1 MSEETAAM
9 ETATETTTEITTE
22 AAAMET
28 TTETATEAAKEA
40 AKEAETEAVRST
52 AAHDQFLSENEGKYL
67 TFQLAEEGYG
77 IGILKVREI
86 IGMLPV
92 TPVPQTPH
100 FLKGVINLRGQV
112 IPVVDLRLKF
122 GLLEEEYT
130 ERTSIIVVEVKGQ
143 SNHIPIGIVVDTV
156 SEVINITVEEIEPAP
171 SFGATIKTSYIL
183 GMAKTESGVKILL
196 NIDQVLSA
204 EELGAI

>member
-1 MSEETAAM
+1 M
-9 ETATETTTEITTE
+9 TETDGMTDVK
-22 AAAMET
+22 ASAPVAPFQ
-28 TTETATEAAKEA
+28 
-40 AKEAETEAVRST
+40 S
-52 AAHDQFLSENEGKYL
+52 DNEGKYL

-92 TPVPQTPH
+92 TPVPQTPM

-122 GLLEEEYT
+122 GLMEEEYT
-130 ERTSIIVVEVKGQ
+130 ERTSIIVVEVKGVA
-143 SNHIPIGIVVDTV
+143 NNIPIGIVVDTV
-156 SEVINITVEEIEPAP
+156 SEVINIQAQEIEPAP
-171 SFGATIKTSYIL
+171 VFGVDLNTSFIL
-183 GMAKTESGVKILL
+183 GMAKTEGGVKILL

-204 EELGAI
+204 EELGAL

>member
-1 MSEETAAM
+1 MTDTSSAANL
-9 ETATETTTEITTE
+9 
-22 AAAMET
+22 
-28 TTETATEAAKEA
+28 
-40 AKEAETEAVRST
+40 AENKNTGKIE
-52 AAHDQFLSENEGKYL
+52 HFQSENEGKYL

-92 TPVPQTPH
+92 TPVPQTPI

-122 GLLEEEYT
+122 GLMEEQYT
-130 ERTSIIVVEVKGQ
+130 ERTSIIVVEVKGMT
-143 SNHIPIGIVVDTV
+143 NNIPIGIVVDSV
-156 SEVINITVEEIEPAP
+156 SEVINIQALEIERAPA
-171 SFGATIKTSYIL
+171 FGSAVNTNFIL
-183 GMAKTESGVKILL
+183 GMAKTEGGVKILL

>member
-1 MSEETAAM
+1 MSEETAA
-9 ETATETTTEITTE
+9 AAVETTAKPAE
-22 AAAMET
+22 AT
-28 TTETATEAAKEA
+28 DKFTN
-40 AKEAETEAVRST
+40 
-52 AAHDQFLSENEGKYL
+52 ENEGKYL

-122 GLLEEEYT
+122 GLMEEEYT
-130 ERTSIIVVEVKGQ
+130 ERTSIIVVEVKGLA
-143 SNHIPIGIVVDTV
+143 NNIPIGIVVDMV
-156 SEVINITVEEIEPAP
+156 SEVINISAGAIEPAP
-171 SFGATIKTSYIL
+171 TFGSTIKTSYIL
-183 GMAKTESGVKILL
+183 GMAKTDSGVKILL

>member
-9 ETATETTTEITTE
+9 ETPMETPTETP
-22 AAAMET
+22 MET
-28 TTETATEAAKEA
+28 PTETPMAT
-40 AKEAETEAVRST
+40 VPST
-52 AAHDQFLSENEGKYL
+52 AVHDRFLSENEGKYL

-130 ERTSIIVVEVKGQ
+130 ERTSIIVVEVKGMA
-143 SNHIPIGIVVDTV
+143 NNIPIGIVVDMV
-156 SEVINITVEEIEPAP
+156 SEVINITAEEIEPAP

>member
-1 MSEETAAM
+1 MTDSAPQ
-9 ETATETTTEITTE
+9 TETK
-22 AAAMET
+22 AAVKA
-28 TTETATEAAKEA
+28 
-40 AKEAETEAVRST
+40 
-52 AAHDQFLSENEGKYL
+52 DPFQQENEGKYL

-92 TPVPQTPH
+92 TPVPQTPG

-122 GLLEEEYT
+122 GLMEEQYT
-130 ERTSIIVVEVKGQ
+130 ERTSIIVVEVKGLTG
-143 SNHIPIGIVVDTV
+143 NIPIGIVVDTV
-156 SEVINITVEEIEPAP
+156 SEVINIQAGEIEPAP
-171 SFGATIKTSYIL
+171 AFGVSIDTAFIL
-183 GMAKTESGVKILL
+183 GMAKTDGGVKILL

>member
-1 MSEETAAM
+1 M
-9 ETATETTTEITTE
+9 
-22 AAAMET
+22 
-28 TTETATEAAKEA
+28 
-40 AKEAETEAVRST
+40 TEAVQSSVETRGPQIDPFQ
-52 AAHDQFLSENEGKYL
+52 AENEGKYL

-92 TPVPQTPH
+92 TPVPQTPM

-122 GLLEEEYT
+122 GLMEEEYT
-130 ERTSIIVVEVKGQ
+130 ERTSIIVVEVKGL
-143 SNHIPIGIVVDTV
+143 SNNIPIGIVVDTV
-156 SEVINITVEEIEPAP
+156 SEVINIQAHEIEPAP
-171 SFGATIKTSYIL
+171 TFGASIDTNFIL
-183 GMAKTESGVKILL
+183 GMAKTEGGVKILL

-204 EELGAI
+204 EELGAL

>member
-1 MSEETAAM
+1 MNES
-9 ETATETTTEITTE
+9 
-22 AAAMET
+22 AAMET
-28 TTETATEAAKEA
+28 TKPAGAPDPFQ
-40 AKEAETEAVRST
+40 R
-52 AAHDQFLSENEGKYL
+52 ENEGKYL

-92 TPVPQTPH
+92 TPVPQTPQ

-130 ERTSIIVVEVKGQ
+130 ERTSIIVVEVKGL

-156 SEVINITVEEIEPAP
+156 SEVINIAAGEIEPAP
-171 SFGATIKTSYIL
+171 AFGAAINTGYIL
-183 GMAKTESGVKILL
+183 GMAKTDSGVKILL

-204 EELGAI
+204 EELGAV

>member
-1 MSEETAAM
+1 MNETAEM
-9 ETATETTTEITTE
+9 VTTNPEV
-22 AAAMET
+22 ASVASA
-28 TTETATEAAKEA
+28 
-40 AKEAETEAVRST
+40 R
-52 AAHDQFLSENEGKYL
+52 FLSENEGKYL

-122 GLLEEEYT
+122 GLMEEEYT
-130 ERTSIIVVEVKGQ
+130 ERTSIIVVEVKGL
-143 SNHIPIGIVVDTV
+143 SNNIPIGIVVDTV
-156 SEVINITVEEIEPAP
+156 SEVINITSGEIEPP
-171 SFGATIKTSYIL
+171 PDFGATINTSYIL

-204 EELGAI
+204 EELGAV

>member
-1 MSEETAAM
+1 MSEEAV
-9 ETATETTTEITTE
+9 ATETTQPE
-22 AAAMET
+22 AAPDPFVT
-28 TTETATEAAKEA
+28 
-40 AKEAETEAVRST
+40 
-52 AAHDQFLSENEGKYL
+52 ENEGKYL

-122 GLLEEEYT
+122 GLMEEEYT
-130 ERTSIIVVEVKGQ
+130 ERTSIIVVEVKGL
-143 SNHIPIGIVVDTV
+143 SNSIPIGIVVDTV
-156 SEVINITVEEIEPAP
+156 SEVINILAASIEPTP
-171 SFGATIKTSYIL
+171 TFGAAIKTSYIL
-183 GMAKTESGVKILL
+183 GMAKTDSGVKILL

-204 EELGAI
+204 EELGAV

>member
-1 MSEETAAM
+1 MTEPENTVVSPDSETSNASYAAP
-9 ETATETTTEITTE
+9 EI
-22 AAAMET
+22 
-28 TTETATEAAKEA
+28 
-40 AKEAETEAVRST
+40 S
-52 AAHDQFLSENEGKYL
+52 QSEKEGKYL

-92 TPVPQTPH
+92 TPVPQTPG

-122 GLLEEEYT
+122 GLMEEEYT
-130 ERTSIIVVEVKGQ
+130 ERTSIIVVEVKTL
-143 SNHIPIGIVVDTV
+143 SNNIPIGIVVDMV
-156 SEVINITVEEIEPAP
+156 SEVINIQAHEIEPTPTFSA
-171 SFGATIKTSYIL
+171 SINTNFIL
-183 GMAKTESGVKILL
+183 GMAKTEGGVKILL

-204 EELGAI
+204 EELGVV

>member
-1 MSEETAAM
+1 M
-9 ETATETTTEITTE
+9 
-22 AAAMET
+22 
-28 TTETATEAAKEA
+28 TETAQSTPMVEA
-40 AKEAETEAVRST
+40 RSNV
-52 AAHDQFLSENEGKYL
+52 QVEPFQSENEGKYL

-92 TPVPQTPH
+92 TPVPQTPM

-122 GLLEEEYT
+122 GLMEEEYT
-130 ERTSIIVVEVKGQ
+130 ERTSIIVVEVKGLA
-143 SNHIPIGIVVDTV
+143 NNIPIGIVVDTV
-156 SEVINITVEEIEPAP
+156 SEVINIQAQEIEPAP
-171 SFGATIKTSYIL
+171 TFGASINTGFIL
-183 GMAKTESGVKILL
+183 GMAKTEGGVKILL

-204 EELGAI
+204 EELGAL

>member
-1 MSEETAAM
+1 MSEETAAV
-9 ETATETTTEITTE
+9 EIT
-22 AAAMET
+22 
-28 TTETATEAAKEA
+28 KP
-40 AKEAETEAVRST
+40 AETF
-52 AAHDQFLSENEGKYL
+52 DQFLSENEGKYL

-122 GLLEEEYT
+122 GLMEEEYT

-143 SNHIPIGIVVDTV
+143 SNNIPIGIVVDMV
-156 SEVINITVEEIEPAP
+156 SEVINIAAGSIEPPPA
-171 SFGATIKTSYIL
+171 FGATININYIL
-183 GMAKTESGVKILL
+183 GMAKTDSGVKILL
-196 NIDQVLSA
+196 NIDQVLSS
-204 EELGAI
+204 EELGAV

>member
-1 MSEETAAM
+1 M
-9 ETATETTTEITTE
+9 TE
-22 AAAMET
+22 ASQSSVET
-28 TTETATEAAKEA
+28 RGPQIDPFQA
-40 AKEAETEAVRST
+40 
-52 AAHDQFLSENEGKYL
+52 ENEGKYL

-92 TPVPQTPH
+92 TPVPQTPM

-122 GLLEEEYT
+122 GLMEEEYT
-130 ERTSIIVVEVKGQ
+130 ERTSIIVVEVKGL
-143 SNHIPIGIVVDTV
+143 SNNIPIGIVVDTV
-156 SEVINITVEEIEPAP
+156 SEVINIQAHEIEPAP
-171 SFGATIKTSYIL
+171 TFGASIDTNFIL
-183 GMAKTESGVKILL
+183 GMAKTEGGVKILL

-204 EELGAI
+204 EELGAL

>member
-1 MSEETAAM
+1 M
-9 ETATETTTEITTE
+9 TETVTNSG
-22 AAAMET
+22 MESIKNIAQI
-28 TTETATEAAKEA
+28 EPF
-40 AKEAETEAVRST
+40 
-52 AAHDQFLSENEGKYL
+52 QSENEGKYL

-92 TPVPQTPH
+92 TPVPQTPM

-122 GLLEEEYT
+122 GLMEEEYT
-130 ERTSIIVVEVKGQ
+130 ERTSIIVVEVKGLA
-143 SNHIPIGIVVDTV
+143 NNIPIGIVVDTV
-156 SEVINITVEEIEPAP
+156 SEVINIQAEEIEPAP
-171 SFGATIKTSYIL
+171 TFGASINTNFIL
-183 GMAKTESGVKILL
+183 GMAKTEGGVKILL

-204 EELGAI
+204 EELGAL

>member
-1 MSEETAAM
+1 MTEHVQVSGETRGPHIDPFQA
-9 ETATETTTEITTE
+9 
-22 AAAMET
+22 
-28 TTETATEAAKEA
+28 
-40 AKEAETEAVRST
+40 
-52 AAHDQFLSENEGKYL
+52 ENEGKYL

-92 TPVPQTPH
+92 TPVPQTPM

-122 GLLEEEYT
+122 GLMEEEYT
-130 ERTSIIVVEVKGQ
+130 ERTSIIVVEVKGL
-143 SNHIPIGIVVDTV
+143 SNNIPIGIVVDTV
-156 SEVINITVEEIEPAP
+156 SEVINIQAHEIEPAP
-171 SFGATIKTSYIL
+171 TFGASIDTNFIL
-183 GMAKTESGVKILL
+183 GMAKTEGGVKILL

-204 EELGAI
+204 EELGAL

>member
-1 MSEETAAM
+1 MSEAIQTSSTDLKAAPLDPFQ
-9 ETATETTTEITTE
+9 
-22 AAAMET
+22 
-28 TTETATEAAKEA
+28 
-40 AKEAETEAVRST
+40 AEK
-52 AAHDQFLSENEGKYL
+52 EGKYL

-92 TPVPQTPH
+92 TPVPQTPG

-122 GLLEEEYT
+122 GLMEEEYT

-143 SNHIPIGIVVDTV
+143 SNNIPIGIVVDTV
-156 SEVINITVEEIEPAP
+156 SEVINIQAQEIEPAP
-171 SFGATIKTSYIL
+171 TFGSSIDTNFIL
-183 GMAKTESGVKILL
+183 GMAKTEGGVKILL

-204 EELGAI
+204 EELGAL

>member
-1 MSEETAAM
+1 MSDVA
-9 ETATETTTEITTE
+9 
-22 AAAMET
+22 
-28 TTETATEAAKEA
+28 
-40 AKEAETEAVRST
+40 ST
-52 AAHDQFLSENEGKYL
+52 AGMAEVKNTVQIEPFQSENEGKYL
-67 TFQLAEEGYG
+67 TFQLSEEGYG

-92 TPVPQTPH
+92 TPVPQTPM

-122 GLLEEEYT
+122 GLMEEEYT
-130 ERTSIIVVEVKGQ
+130 ERTSIIVVEVKGL
-143 SNHIPIGIVVDTV
+143 SNNIPIGIVVDTV
-156 SEVINITVEEIEPAP
+156 SEVINIQAQEIEPAP
-171 SFGATIKTSYIL
+171 TFGSSINTNFIL
-183 GMAKTESGVKILL
+183 GMAKTEGGVKILL

>member
-1 MSEETAAM
+1 MTSTVATAGM
-9 ETATETTTEITTE
+9 TEIKNTPQIE
-22 AAAMET
+22 PF
-28 TTETATEAAKEA
+28 
-40 AKEAETEAVRST
+40 
-52 AAHDQFLSENEGKYL
+52 QSENEGKYL

-92 TPVPQTPH
+92 TPVPQTPM

-122 GLLEEEYT
+122 GLMEEEYT
-130 ERTSIIVVEVKGQ
+130 ERTSIIVVEVKGL
-143 SNHIPIGIVVDTV
+143 SNNIPIGIVVDTV
-156 SEVINITVEEIEPAP
+156 SEVINIQAQEIEPAP
-171 SFGATIKTSYIL
+171 TFGASINTSFIL
-183 GMAKTESGVKILL
+183 GMAKTEGGVKILL

-204 EELGAI
+204 EELGAL

>member
-1 MSEETAAM
+1 MNDTAPDTSMM
-9 ETATETTTEITTE
+9 E
-22 AAAMET
+22 
-28 TTETATEAAKEA
+28 AKPSIQLEPF
-40 AKEAETEAVRST
+40 
-52 AAHDQFLSENEGKYL
+52 QNENEGKYL

-92 TPVPQTPH
+92 TPVPQTPM

-122 GLLEEEYT
+122 GLMEEEYT
-130 ERTSIIVVEVKGQ
+130 ERTSIIVVEVKGLA
-143 SNHIPIGIVVDTV
+143 NNIPIGIVVDTV
-156 SEVINITVEEIEPAP
+156 SEVINIQAQEIEPAP
-171 SFGATIKTSYIL
+171 TFGASINTNFIL
-183 GMAKTESGVKILL
+183 GMAKTEGGVKILL

-204 EELGAI
+204 EELGAL